1 MNNFWLCFVPLF
13 FAVDAIGVLP
23 MFINFTEGL
32 ERKTVRKVII
42 ESIITAMIV
51 AVTFLFAGRA
61 IFAYLGIRISDF
73 MVAGGVLLFVFSVR
87 DIVSVNKVHR
97 SDKDSF
103 GAVPIG
109 VPLIAGPAVLTTSI
123 ILVGQYDYIFVLIT
137 LCLNIVI
144 TGVLFWFSNGIYRV
158 LGRAGSKA
166 ISKIASLFLAA
177 IATMM
182 IRKGVFDIIQL
193 FNSTK

>member
-1 MNNFWLCFVPLF
+1 M
-13 FAVDAIGVLP
+13 
-23 MFINFTEGL
+23 
-32 ERKTVRKVII
+32 R
-42 ESIITAMIV
+42 
-51 AVTFLFAGRA
+51 
-61 IFAYLGIRISDF
+61 
-73 MVAGGVLLFVFSVR
+73 FVFSIR
-87 DIVSVNKVHR
+87 DIVSVSKVHR

-123 ILVGQYDYIFVLIT
+123 ILVNQFNYLIVLVS

-144 TGVLFWFSNGIYRV
+144 TGILFWFSSGIYKF

-166 ISKIASLFLAA
+166 ISKIASLILAA

-182 IRKGVFDIIQL
+182 VRKGVFEIIQQ
-193 FNSTK
+193 FGSFK